1 MIHDQ
6 RAKSIGMR
14 WLLQFAADVEDGK
27 GLEKM
32 CKLLGQSSLHARSIS
47 PVNYMS
53 GR

>member
-1 MIHDQ
+1 MIHM
-6 RAKSIGMR
+6 AKSIRMWCG
-14 WLLQFAADVEDGK
+14 LSFAVDVEDGK

-32 CKLLGQSSLHARSIS
+32 CKLLGQSRLHAQSIS